1 MQPDLAVIVPSRG
14 RPGNITRL
22 IQAWKATTTAAA
34 RLLVVTDP
42 DDPQAPGYEALQIG
56 AHGDAFA
63 HIILDPGGK
72 RLRLGGILNHIGYG
86 LATETPAF
94 AVGFMGDDHLPRTQG
109 WDEAVLDA
117 LNELRSGIAYGNDLL
132 QGERLPTAAFIT
144 ADIPRTLG
152 WMVPPGLIHLYA
164 DDAWLALGQ
173 AMGRLRYLP
182 DVVIEHLHPDA
193 GKADRDAGYD
203 EANAPAVGTA
213 DKAAFEAW
221 RADGLPSDL
230 QRLRTAGIC

>member
-1 MQPDLAVIVPSRG
+1 MLQPELVVIVPSRG
-14 RPGNITRL
+14 RPGNIARL
-22 IQAWKATTTAAA
+22 IEAWKTTTTAAA
-34 RLLVVTDP
+34 RLLVVIDD
-42 DDPQAPGYEALQIG
+42 DDPHLAQYTQLDWQPGTTLWIG
-56 AHGDAFA
+56 
-63 HIILDPGGK
+63 PRM
-72 RLRLGGILNHIGYG
+72 RLCGTLNDTVTRLKD
-86 LATETPAF
+86 TPR

-109 WDEAVLDA
+109 WDTAILDA
-117 LNELRSGIAYGNDLL
+117 LTEFGSGIAYGNDLL

-144 ADIPRTLG
+144 ADIVRTLG

-193 GKADRDAGYD
+193 GKAGRDAGYD

-213 DKAAFEAW
+213 DKATFEAW

-230 QRLRTAGIC
+230 QRLRAAGIC